1 MKNGQEL
8 LPTTFLDNETI
19 LSYRKQ
25 SQSLSYKEDLWSWY
39 VLRRISI
46 YFTLLFRKLSLT
58 PNTVSWMSVCFILL
72 SGLSLVIATPLSIV
86 LAALFYN
93 IGYLLDC
100 VDGELARIT
109 KQTSSKGYYI
119 DIIIQAAALP
129 VFLSMV
135 LTVLRKTGMLDV
147 NLLGMTLVYVT
158 FVAIIMALLVPIAYQ
173 LTKLTM
179 SQSTTQDPVNS
190 IRDGSLFF
198 DIVAVLLGL
207 PGFFVAAVVI
217 VIIEQVTGQ
226 ELLLYYL
233 TFFLAMLVLKTS
245 LRVFIT
251 SRSFDRS

>member
-19 LSYRKQ
+19 LAYRKQ
-25 SQSLSYKEDLWSWY
+25 SQTLSYKEDLWSWY

-46 YFTLLFRKLSLT
+46 YLTILFCKMRIK
-58 PNTVSWMSVCFILL
+58 PNTISWMSVFFILI
-72 SGLSLVIATPLSIV
+72 SGLSLVIATPLSII

-93 IGYLLDC
+93 LGYLLDC
-100 VDGELARIT
+100 VDGEVARIT

-129 VFLSMV
+129 VFLSIV
-135 LTVLRKTGMLDV
+135 LTVLRQAGMLDV
-147 NLLGMTLVYVT
+147 SILEMVLVYAT

-207 PGFFVAAVVI
+207 PGFFVAVVVI
-217 VIIEQVTGQ
+217 IIVEQLTGVD
-226 ELLLYYL
+226 LLLYYIS
-233 TFFLAMLVLKTS
+233 FFLAMLVLKTG

-251 SRSFDRS
+251 SRSFDKS

>member
-19 LSYRKQ
+19 LAYRKQ
-25 SQSLSYKEDLWSWY
+25 SQTLSYKEDLWSWY

-46 YFTLLFRKLSLT
+46 YLTILFCKMRIK
-58 PNTVSWMSVCFILL
+58 PNTISWMSVFFILI
-72 SGLSLVIATPLSIV
+72 SGLSLVIATPLSII

-100 VDGELARIT
+100 VDGEVARIT

-135 LTVLRKTGMLDV
+135 LTVLRQAGMLEV
-147 NLLGMTLVYVT
+147 SILEMVLVYAT

-207 PGFFVAAVVI
+207 PGFFVAVVVI
-217 VIIEQVTGQ
+217 IIVEQLTGVD
-226 ELLLYYL
+226 LLLYYIS
-233 TFFLAMLVLKTS
+233 FFLAMLVLKTG

-251 SRSFDRS
+251 SRSFDKS

>member
-19 LSYRKQ
+19 LAYRKQ
-25 SQSLSYKEDLWSWY
+25 SQTLSYKEDLWSWY

-46 YFTLLFRKLSLT
+46 YLTILFCKMRIK
-58 PNTVSWMSVCFILL
+58 PNTISWMSVFFILI

-100 VDGELARIT
+100 VDGEVARIT

-135 LTVLRKTGMLDV
+135 LTILRQAGMLDV
-147 NLLGMTLVYVT
+147 SILEMVLVYAT

-207 PGFFVAAVVI
+207 PGFFVAVVVI
-217 VIIEQVTGQ
+217 IIVEQLTGVD
-226 ELLLYYL
+226 LLLYYIS
-233 TFFLAMLVLKTS
+233 FFLAMLVLKTG

-251 SRSFDRS
+251 SRSFDKS

>member
-46 YFTLLFRKLSLT
+46 YITLLFCKLRLK
-58 PNTVSWMSVCFILL
+58 PNTVSWMSVFFILL
-72 SGLSLVIATPLSIV
+72 SGLSLVMATPMSIV
-86 LAALFYN
+86 FAALFYN
-93 IGYLLDC
+93 IGYLFDC

-135 LTVLRKTGMLDV
+135 LTVLRKSG
-147 NLLGMTLVYVT
+147 LLNVTTLEVTLVYVT

-173 LTKLTM
+173 LTNLTM

-190 IRDGSLFF
+190 IRDGSFFF
-198 DIVAVLLGL
+198 DVVAVLLGL
-207 PGFFVAAVVI
+207 PGFFVAIVI
-217 VIIEQVTGQ
+217 IAIIEQVTNID
-226 ELLLYYL
+226 LMLYYVL
-233 TFFLAMLVLKTS
+233 FFLAMLVIKTS

>member
-19 LSYRKQ
+19 LAYRKQ
-25 SQSLSYKEDLWSWY
+25 SQTLSYKEDLWSWY

-46 YFTLLFRKLSLT
+46 YLTILFCKMRIK
-58 PNTVSWMSVCFILL
+58 PNTISWMSVFFILI
-72 SGLSLVIATPLSIV
+72 SGLSLVIATPLSII

-100 VDGELARIT
+100 VDGEVARIT

-135 LTVLRKTGMLDV
+135 LTVLRQAGMLDV
-147 NLLGMTLVYVT
+147 SILEMGLVYAT

-207 PGFFVAAVVI
+207 PGFFVAVVVI
-217 VIIEQVTGQ
+217 IIVEQLTGVD
-226 ELLLYYL
+226 LLLYYIS
-233 TFFLAMLVLKTS
+233 FFLAMLVLKTG

-251 SRSFDRS
+251 SRSFDKS

>member
-217 VIIEQVTGQ
+217 VIIEQATGQ

>member
-8 LPTTFLDNETI
+8 LPTTFLDNEKV

-25 SQSLSYKEDLWSWY
+25 SQTLSYKEDLWSWY

-46 YFTLLFRKLSLT
+46 YITILFCKMGVK
-58 PNTVSWMSVCFILL
+58 PNTISWFSALFMII
-72 SGLSLVIATPLSIV
+72 SGLSLMIATPLSIV
-86 LAALFYN
+86 FAALFYN
-93 IGYLLDC
+93 IGYLFDC
-100 VDGELARIT
+100 VDGEVARIT

-135 LTVLRKTGMLDV
+135 LTVLRQAGMLDV
-147 NLLGMTLVYVT
+147 NVLQMTIIYVT
-158 FVAIIMALLVPIAYQ
+158 VVAIIMALLVPIAYQ

-190 IRDGSLFF
+190 IRDGSFFF

-207 PGFFVAAVVI
+207 PGFFVAVVI
-217 VIIEQVTGQ
+217 IVMIEQITGA
-226 ELLLYYL
+226 EFLLYYIS
-233 TFFLAMLVLKTS
+233 FFLAMLVIKTG
-245 LRVFIT
+245 LRIIIT
-251 SRSFDRS
+251 SRSFDKG

>member
-147 NLLGMTLVYVT
+147 NLLGMILVYVT

-217 VIIEQVTGQ
+217 VIIEQATGQ

>member
-72 SGLSLVIATPLSIV
+72 SGLSLVFATPLSIV

-147 NLLGMTLVYVT
+147 NLLGMILVYVT

-217 VIIEQVTGQ
+217 VIIEQATGQ

>member
-19 LSYRKQ
+19 LAYRKQ
-25 SQSLSYKEDLWSWY
+25 SQTLSYKEDLWSWY

-46 YFTLLFRKLSLT
+46 YLTILFCKMRIK
-58 PNTVSWMSVCFILL
+58 PNTISWMSVFFILI
-72 SGLSLVIATPLSIV
+72 SGLSLVIATPLSII

-100 VDGELARIT
+100 VDGEVARIT

-135 LTVLRKTGMLDV
+135 LTVLRQAGMLDV
-147 NLLGMTLVYVT
+147 SILEMVLVYAT

-207 PGFFVAAVVI
+207 PGFFVAVVVI
-217 VIIEQVTGQ
+217 IIVEQLTGVD
-226 ELLLYYL
+226 LLLYYIS
-233 TFFLAMLVLKTS
+233 FFLAMLVLKTG

-251 SRSFDRS
+251 SRSFDKS

>member
-19 LSYRKQ
+19 LAYRKQ
-25 SQSLSYKEDLWSWY
+25 SQTLSYKEDLWSWY

-46 YFTLLFRKLSLT
+46 YLTILFCKMRLK
-58 PNTVSWMSVCFILL
+58 PNTISWMSVFFILI
-72 SGLSLVIATPLSIV
+72 SGLSLVIATPLSII

-100 VDGELARIT
+100 VDGEVARIT

-135 LTVLRKTGMLDV
+135 LTVLRQAGMLEV
-147 NLLGMTLVYVT
+147 SILEMVLVYAT

-207 PGFFVAAVVI
+207 PGFFVAVVVI
-217 VIIEQVTGQ
+217 IIVEQLTEVD
-226 ELLLYYL
+226 LLLYYIS
-233 TFFLAMLVLKTS
+233 FFLAMLVLKTG

-251 SRSFDRS
+251 SRSFDKS